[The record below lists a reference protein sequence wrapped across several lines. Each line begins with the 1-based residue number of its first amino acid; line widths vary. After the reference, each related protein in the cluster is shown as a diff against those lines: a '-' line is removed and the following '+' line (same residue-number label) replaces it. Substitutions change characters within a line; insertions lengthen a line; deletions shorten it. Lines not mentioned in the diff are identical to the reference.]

1 MRTVRSV
8 SSQQPTGP
16 IRTDLKVY
24 GMKDATAAQAAYD
37 VLGSLDGVQ
46 QVHLDIA
53 RRRITVL
60 HDPVPGLA
68 GDIIQRLRQLGFRV
82 MQKACCAPCSGL
94 VPHP

>member
-1 MRTVRSV
+1 MRTVRSL
-8 SSQQPTGP
+8 SWQRPAGP
-16 IRTDLKVY
+16 VRTELKVY
-24 GMKDATAAQAAYD
+24 GMKDAHTAQTAYD

-68 GDIIQRLRQLGFRV
+68 GDMIQRLRQLGFRV
-82 MQKACCAPCSGL
+82 MQKDCCCAPK
-94 VPHP
+94 